1 MELVSLTVK
10 HERRV
15 RLYFDEQLAIA
26 AFSMLSSYVFTSTD
40 SFGLAPVVQSL
51 YIVPSANNVI
61 EVVFSDDLIEGGN
74 YQVTA
79 IGIPA
84 VSANVS
90 TNLST
95 LQFRVGANQQLIDR
109 EPATTNNELALYGR
123 DITWN
128 GIDYVETATGDLA
141 RVSGLMNVDNALH
154 NRMFEEVGLPWD
166 KEYGL
171 KARRYVDGPTGST
184 RTLQSDIQ
192 SELLKDDRVTAV
204 TCEINDDDDTDV
216 TFNTTATLLG
226 DRQATQIDYTVDNG

>member
-1 MELVSLTVK
+1 MELVSITVK

-15 RLYFDEQLAIA
+15 RLYFDEPLAIA
-26 AFSMLSSYVFTSTD
+26 AFSMPASYVFTSAD
-40 SFGLAPVVQSL
+40 SFGIAPTVQSL
-51 YIVPSANNVI
+51 FVVPSANNVVEI
-61 EVVFSDDLIEGGN
+61 AFSDDLVDGGT

-84 VSANVS
+84 VSLNVS
-90 TNLST
+90 TSLST
-95 LQFRVGANQQLIDR
+95 TRFRVGASQQILDR

-128 GIDYVETATGDLA
+128 GLDYVETSTGDLA
-141 RVSGLMNVDNALH
+141 RVSGIMNVDNALH
-154 NRMFEEVGLPWD
+154 NRLFEETGLPWD
-166 KEYGL
+166 KTYGL

-204 TCEINDDDDTDV
+204 TCQMNDSDDTDI